1 MKKQMKEMRD
11 HADQLKT
18 LYQSADESTRNKMV
32 QEFLSGWFSP
42 EACDVENGRPVSAVS
57 RALLHGA
64 LVKLLI
70 QWQQHLDKRGEP

>member
-1 MKKQMKEMRD
+1 MKKQMEEMRQ
-11 HADQLKT
+11 HADQLKM
-18 LYQSADESTRNKMV
+18 LYRTSDESTRNKLV

-57 RALLHGA
+57 RTLLHGA

-70 QWQQHLDKRGEP
+70 QYRQHLDKRGEP